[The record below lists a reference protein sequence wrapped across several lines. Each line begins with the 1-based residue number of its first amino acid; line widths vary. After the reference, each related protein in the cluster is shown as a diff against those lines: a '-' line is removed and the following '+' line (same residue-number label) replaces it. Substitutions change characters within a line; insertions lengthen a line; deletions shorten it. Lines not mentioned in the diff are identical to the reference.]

1 MKCLACGR
9 EMIHKGSHLECSN
22 FLCDYE
28 EEVSSRGLLLKEQR
42 VSPFLCFCEHVHK
55 FSFSED

>member
-9 EMIHKGSHLECSN
+9 EMIHKDTHLECSN

-28 EEVSSRGLLLKEQR
+28 EEVSTLDDVLREQR
-42 VSPFLCFCEHVHK
+42 VSRFICFCEPVYK
-55 FSFSED
+55 FSFVDE